1 MYHSQFIPTYMF
13 YDPSLCTVNPICR
26 QYIVEKNATANANAT
41 EEVNDSTTTIHYSR
55 LKDDDDSDDEFT
67 DENYNEFTSKYL
79 YENEILYAFHMNNFD
94 EELINSKIKALYE
107 YITSI
112 RTINSSANSLLEF
125 STRAASDIISC
136 SDEHSGFIL
145 LFSYQFFHITHL
157 CIIDLLN
164 EDKLYTISQ
173 INMDALENSVNL
185 FIDK

>member
-1 MYHSQFIPTYMF
+1 MF
-13 YDPSLCTVNPICR
+13 YDPSLCRVNPICS
-26 QYIVEKNATANANAT
+26 QYIVEKNATATAN
-41 EEVNDSTTTIHYSR
+41 EEVNQDTTTNIHYSR
-55 LKDDDDSDDEFT
+55 LKDEDDSEDDFI

-107 YITSI
+107 YINSI

-125 STRAASDIISC
+125 SIRAASDIISC

-164 EDKLYTISQ
+164 EEKLYTISK
-173 INMDALENSVNL
+173 INMDALENSVSL